1 MFGEGF
7 CGSHIL
13 RSHIL
18 RSGLCS
24 GLLVPGTSLRVANL
38 QDEAVTIT
46 KHEDGRR
53 RLEDDIDIVVK
64 DIVATNGVLHIIDS
78 LMVPASARP
87 LAVVVKQRLGGFL
100 ERAGGSAE
108 AVNSL
113 VEKLG
118 NLRNVSLFLPAEA
131 ALGQLPRD
139 LLAEVKKDEKRLE
152 ELIMH
157 HVLPEARGAHEFK

>member
-1 MFGEGF
+1 MP
-7 CGSHIL
+7 CGQSYKTIL
-13 RSHIL
+13 
-18 RSGLCS
+18 
-24 GLLVPGTSLRVANL
+24 
-38 QDEAVTIT
+38 D
-46 KHEDGRR
+46 
-53 RLEDDIDIVVK
+53 
-64 DIVATNGVLHIIDS
+64 
-78 LMVPASARP
+78 

-139 LLAEVKKDEKRLE
+139 LLAEVK
-152 ELIMH
+152 
-157 HVLPEARGAHEFK
+157 